1 MQTTKLSR
9 KAQIHSVIAASS
21 GNLVEWF
28 DFYIYGFAAVYFAHN
43 FSNAT
48 STLFAQI
55 EIFGVFAAGF
65 LMLPVGSIIFGKM
78 ADIKGRKRAM
88 IVSIIFMSFGSF
100 GIAFLPDKQA
110 IGDMAVVLLLLL
122 RLIQGIAVGG
132 EFGIVAAYLT
142 EIAPQGK
149 RGFVSSFQYV
159 TIIGG
164 QLLAVASI
172 SLLFLFIDERQMQEV
187 LYRII
192 LIKSLKIML
201 IEGALKPF
209 LNPTKPF

>member
-1 MQTTKLSR
+1 MQTTKLSK

-78 ADIKGRKRAM
+78 ADIKGRKKAM
-88 IVSIIFMSFGSF
+88 IVSIIFMAFGSF
-100 GIAFLPDKQA
+100 GIAFLP
-110 IGDMAVVLLLLL
+110 
-122 RLIQGIAVGG
+122 
-132 EFGIVAAYLT
+132 
-142 EIAPQGK
+142 
-149 RGFVSSFQYV
+149 
-159 TIIGG
+159 
-164 QLLAVASI
+164 
-172 SLLFLFIDERQMQEV
+172 
-187 LYRII
+187 
-192 LIKSLKIML
+192 
-201 IEGALKPF
+201 
-209 LNPTKPF
+209 